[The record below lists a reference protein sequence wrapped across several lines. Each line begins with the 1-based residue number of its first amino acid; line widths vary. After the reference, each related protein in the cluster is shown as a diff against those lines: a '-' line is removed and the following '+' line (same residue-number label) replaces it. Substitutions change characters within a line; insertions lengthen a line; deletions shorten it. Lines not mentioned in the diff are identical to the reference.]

1 MSITGIKYSFIC
13 LCCHNVGALKHWPYF
28 MLFQLFWLSAS
39 FLNGVHLSS
48 MKHLKDFF
56 FKSAFTEIH
65 IKATNVKEDSN
76 IAAVVIHWLL

>member
-1 MSITGIKYSFIC
+1 MSITGIKYSFFLPLLSRC
-13 LCCHNVGALKHWPYF
+13 GCFKALALFHL
-28 MLFQLFWLSAS
+28 LFQLFWLSAS

-48 MKHLKDFF
+48 MKHLKDFS
-56 FKSAFTEIH
+56 KSAFTEIH